1 MIRKLVDG
9 AAIVLVFLL
18 MILTLVFK
26 SGTLALAVLN
36 SNTIMVNLLFLFA
49 CVVGVITWRENRHIS
64 LAALVERLPPAPRR
78 IIRGVILF
86 AVPLM
91 LTALFTSA
99 LSATVTAFE
108 QRETVLGIPLRAIF
122 LVLSLAYLAMLIITV
137 RRSFKPQADDAAAE
151 AGTKADPYLALAG
164 VLVGLVPS
172 AGPIAGVLYA
182 TLGITPPVL
191 DTLFNAWCGFAS
203 AATAPLVIVLIGFA
217 FLGVPLFLVIAAI
230 TFVAFSQGGGYVE
243 ILPLEAYSILTDKS
257 VAAIP
262 LFTIAGYVLSRGSAG
277 KRLVQVFH
285 SWFGWLRGGIVV
297 AAVIVTAFFTTF
309 TGVSGTTILA
319 LGPLLLVILT
329 GAGYPEDRARS
340 LITSSGALGLLFPP
354 SMAIIVYG
362 TTNLYSVDLF
372 DLFKGALI
380 PGCIFALGMIL
391 LGIFYDKKG
400 GRSPFS
406 FPDAKT
412 ALKDSSF
419 ELLLPLFICI
429 GFFTGFFTLT
439 EAASFAVLYTIVLE
453 TYLRKDFTI
462 RAILP
467 VIAESLPVSGGV
479 LFILASARGLSYFF
493 MDANIP
499 ALVSDLV
506 LSVLSSKYVF
516 LMLLNGVLFLVG
528 CLMDTF
534 SAIMIVSPLVIPIAE
549 SFGINPVHTG
559 VIFLMNMQIGFL
571 TPPVGMDLFIA
582 SYTFGIPVFK
592 IVRGIL
598 PFLLTQVI
606 ILFLI
611 TYVPWFSTV
620 LL

>member
-1 MIRKLVDG
+1 
-9 AAIVLVFLL
+9 

-26 SGTLALAVLN
+26 SGTLTLMVLN
-36 SNTIMVNLLFLFA
+36 SYTILVNLLFLFA
-49 CVVGVITWRENRHIS
+49 CIVGVITWRENRHIS
-64 LAALVERLPPAPRR
+64 LASLTEHLPPVPAR
-78 IIRGVILF
+78 IVRSVILLV
-86 AVPLM
+86 VPLI

-108 QRETVLGIPLRAIF
+108 QSDTMLGIPLRTIF
-122 LVLSLAYLAMLIITV
+122 SVLSLSYLAMLVITLH
-137 RRSFKPQADDAAAE
+137 RSFKPLTGDPAAGANR
-151 AGTKADPYLALAG
+151 TKAEPYLAVGG
-164 VLVGLVPS
+164 VLLGLIPS
-172 AGPIAGVLYA
+172 TGPIAGIFYT
-182 TLGITPPVL
+182 TLSSSPPIL

-203 AATAPLVIVLIGFA
+203 TVTAPLVIILIFLA

-230 TFVAFSQGGGYVE
+230 AYVAFSQGGGYVE
-243 ILPLEAYSILTDKS
+243 IIPLEAYSILTDRS
-257 VAAIP
+257 IAAIP
-262 LFTIAGYVLSRGSAG
+262 LFTIAGYILSQGSAG

-285 SWFGWLRGGIVV
+285 SWFGWFRGGIVV
-297 AAVIVTAFFTTF
+297 AAVVVAAFFTTF

-354 SMAIIVYG
+354 SVAIIMYG
-362 TTNLYSVDLF
+362 TTNMYSVDVIE
-372 DLFKGALI
+372 LFKGAII
-380 PGCIFALGMIL
+380 PGCILALGMIL
-391 LGIFYDKKG
+391 LGILYDKKG
-400 GRSPFS
+400 GRSPLS
-406 FPDAKT
+406 FTAAKT
-412 ALKDSSF
+412 ALKDGTF

-429 GFFTGFFTLT
+429 GFFTGFFSLT
-439 EAASFAVLYTIVLE
+439 EAASFAVLYSIVLE
-453 TYLRKDFTI
+453 TFIRKDFTI
-462 RAILP
+462 RTIMPA
-467 VIAESLPVSGGV
+467 IAESLPVSGGV

-499 ALVSDLV
+499 ALVSDMV

-516 LMLLNGVLFLVG
+516 LMIMNCVLFVVG
-528 CLMDTF
+528 CLMDIY
-534 SAIMIVSPLVIPIAE
+534 SAIMIVSPLIIPIAE
-549 SFGINPVHTG
+549 SFGISPVHTG

-592 IVRGIL
+592 IVRGVL
-598 PFLLTQVI
+598 PFLLTQVV